1 MTFEELAYL
10 DFGEDIWVARIE
22 RSQRAF
28 QLQVLIVLNCDISI
42 IRSSRCRSHVWPEV
56 DIIEA
61 GFTFG
66 ANLFLSRQGI
76 PVLTLSGLWVVIV
89 ENIEVVVPGRRDEVV
104 LVLGLVIFIIAV
116 EAPVDEA

>member
-1 MTFEELAYL
+1 MAFEELAYL

-61 GFTFG
+61 WLTFG
-66 ANLFLSRQGI
+66 ARFLLSRQSI
-76 PVLTLSGLWVVIV
+76 PVLALSSLWIVII
-89 ENIEVVVPGRRDEVV
+89 ENIQVVVPRSGDEVV
-104 LVLGLVIFIIAV
+104 LMLWLAIFIIAI
-116 EAPVDEA
+116 EAPVNEA